1 MLYST
6 LEVAIRRTIVCAAL
20 AACAGSSHPT
30 PATAANRFVIDYTPP
45 LAEADRTQI
54 TVVATPHLYALADCL
69 TPRSLDGVI
78 EKLRAWHPDVIA
90 VENMPAATVDLI
102 EHRDD
107 AFGGELR
114 AMYPTSFEAGH
125 AAQAELHVTAT
136 QARIELARAGTDA
149 PSAEQRVHLV
159 LLLAAA
165 YDYPSA
171 VLQWA
176 YLDDAGRAAAKL
188 PTALHDK
195 LETSRTAAN
204 EIYRIAV
211 PLARSLGLARFALVD
226 DFGGEEAW
234 MASFDAFKRDV
245 DASPEASKPAA
256 FYDEVTA
263 RGQAAC
269 RDPAAMLAHYRWMNG
284 PAYART
290 DVETQWGM
298 WFRTHFASKLDRARY
313 AAWEAR
319 NLAIA
324 SNIRKATT
332 LHAGK
337 RVLVLYGAGHKP
349 FLDAYLAPLLDV
361 REVPALDVLGR

>member
-1 MLYST
+1 MTYS
-6 LEVAIRRTIVCAAL
+6 VFAIPGRLALCAVL
-20 AACAGSSHPT
+20 ATGCAGSAG
-30 PATAANRFVIDYTPP
+30 PAAPRFAIDYTPP

-54 TVVATPHLYALADCL
+54 TVLATPHLQALSSCL
-69 TPRSLDGVI
+69 TPHSLDAVI
-78 EKLRAWHPDVIA
+78 DRLRAWHPDVIA

-107 AFGGELR
+107 PFGADLR
-114 AMYPTSFEAGH
+114 GMYPNSFNAGH
-125 AAQAELHVTAT
+125 VAQGELHVTAT
-136 QARIELARAGTDA
+136 QARIELATLDIRAPT
-149 PSAEQRVHLV
+149 AEQRVHLV

-171 VLQWA
+171 VLQWS
-176 YLDDAGRAAAKL
+176 YLDDAARAAAQV
-188 PTALHDK
+188 PAALRDK

-226 DFGGEEAW
+226 DFGGEELWA
-234 MASFDAFKRDV
+234 AHADEFKRDM
-245 DASPEASKPAA
+245 DASPEASKPAPL
-256 FYDEVTA
+256 YDELAA

-269 RDPAAMLAHYRWMNG
+269 RDPSAMLAHYRWMNS
-284 PAYART
+284 PDYARA
-290 DVETQWGM
+290 DVAAQWGL

-324 SNIRKATT
+324 SNLRKETT
-332 LHAGK
+332 LHAGQ
-337 RVLVLYGAGHKP
+337 RVLVIYGAGHKP
-349 FLDAYLAPLLDV
+349 FLDAYLAQLLDV
-361 REVPALDVLGR
+361 REVPSLDLLGP